1 MSIFARP
8 ADAGAPPPA
17 GPATA
22 PTPPAPPP
30 GADGRGSSSTSPTA
44 RSVWRSGRLIVL
56 LGVLVVLIAVIGVLL
71 SPSRGESRPLDP
83 GDTSL
88 AGSRALAEI
97 LRDRGVPIERVDSME
112 AAEEKAAAGDKLL
125 VVTDIT
131 YFDEE
136 RLARIP
142 GDRLVVGPLPYLEVL
157 APGVRVEPGDNR
169 ARSREPECGLPAAAA
184 AGSVHIGG
192 LAMNGPTGT
201 IGCFPVED
209 GHLLVRFQRDAGF
222 TTVVADGSFMSNQ
235 RLAEDGNAA
244 LAINLFQTGKSVL
257 WLVRPATPPAVD
269 LPGEG
274 GKSMEDLM
282 PESIRWAVYMAI
294 IAVAVAAFW
303 RGRRLGPV
311 VTEKLPVVVRAAETV
326 EGRGRLYR
334 ARRARGRAA
343 ASLRAGTIDRLA
355 PRLGL
360 GSNAGQHEVVAAI
373 AARTGQ
379 DAHQVGAALYGPPP
393 PDDAGLVALAGYL
406 DLIERQLSEL

>member
-1 MSIFARP
+1 M
-8 ADAGAPPPA
+8 
-17 GPATA
+17 
-22 PTPPAPPP
+22 
-30 GADGRGSSSTSPTA
+30 
-44 RSVWRSGRLIVL
+44 
-56 LGVLVVLIAVIGVLL
+56 
-71 SPSRGESRPLDP
+71 
-83 GDTSL
+83 
-88 AGSRALAEI
+88 
-97 LRDRGVPIERVDSME
+97 
-112 AAEEKAAAGDKLL
+112 
-125 VVTDIT
+125 
-131 YFDEE
+131 
-136 RLARIP
+136 
-142 GDRLVVGPLPYLEVL
+142 
-157 APGVRVEPGDNR
+157 
-169 ARSREPECGLPAAAA
+169 
-184 AGSVHIGG
+184 
-192 LAMNGPTGT
+192 
-201 IGCFPVED
+201 
-209 GHLLVRFQRDAGF
+209 
-222 TTVVADGSFMSNQ
+222 
-235 RLAEDGNAA
+235 
-244 LAINLFQTGKSVL
+244 
-257 WLVRPATPPAVD
+257 D

-274 GKSMEDLM
+274 GKSIEDLM